1 MLHKAQIVEQTSV
14 QQNFVRSQKVE
25 QTDGQEHSHTRTSIF
40 AKSASNFQLR
50 EICSTF
56 LVDP

>member
-1 MLHKAQIVEQTSV
+1 MPNKAKMFEQTSV

-25 QTDGQEHSHTRTSIF
+25 QTEGDEHSRTRISIF

-50 EICSTF
+50 
-56 LVDP
+56 